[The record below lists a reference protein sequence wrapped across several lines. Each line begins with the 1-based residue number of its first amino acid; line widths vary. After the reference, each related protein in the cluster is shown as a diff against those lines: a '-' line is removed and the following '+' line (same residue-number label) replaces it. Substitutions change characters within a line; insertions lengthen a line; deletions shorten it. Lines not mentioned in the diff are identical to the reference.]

1 MSEVAF
7 CPYSPPTCRDESS
20 LVVEYDLEEGLVPVL
35 ATPTGLFCIDTGTKT
50 FPVFSLIVAT
60 ICGRSIT

>member
-1 MSEVAF
+1 MISEAAF
-7 CPYSPPTCRDESS
+7 CAYSLPTCRDESS
-20 LVVEYDLEEGLVPVL
+20 LVVVFDLDEELVPEA

-60 ICGRSIT
+60 I